1 MWPPCFGGTE
11 VQMQGNLMGL
21 WSLCHCPGTNVPW
34 RADVT
39 VLDLNKP
46 QLNLP
51 AENFQEISEKSHWL
65 TSPKAQ

>member
-11 VQMQGNLMGL
+11 VQMQSNLMRLQGL
-21 WSLCHCPGTNVPW
+21 GHCPGTSVAW

-39 VLDLNKP
+39 VLDLNRP

-51 AENFQEISEKSHWL
+51 AENL
-65 TSPKAQ
+65 